1 MLYAECD
8 IINEI
13 SFIMLFCEQ
22 RSHSV
27 NVYVSHNDLNIKNM
41 MNLFN
46 IQDLV
51 IYINWLRNIYNSHI
65 RSQSIMIN

>member
-1 MLYAECD
+1 MFYAECD

-13 SFIMLFCEQ
+13 SLIMLFCEQ

-46 IQDLV
+46 IHKLV
-51 IYINWLRNIYNSHI
+51 EKYI
-65 RSQSIMIN
+65 